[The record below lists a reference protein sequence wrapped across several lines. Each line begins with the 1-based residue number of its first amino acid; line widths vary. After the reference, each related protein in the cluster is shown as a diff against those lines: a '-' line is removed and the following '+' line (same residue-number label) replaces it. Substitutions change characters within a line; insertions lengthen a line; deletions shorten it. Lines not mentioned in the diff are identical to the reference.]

1 VAFEETDDPSIGRR
15 IFLIEISLDSLI

>member
-15 IFLIEISLDSLI
+15 IFLIEISLGSLI